1 MAVFLMI
8 VGIALFGVL
17 TAGVAAYFVKGSE
30 EPEQGVTTADLMAK
44 LEALEALE
52 ACINEVAR
60 ERREG

>member
-1 MAVFLMI
+1 MKWHTTVSI
-8 VGIALFGVL
+8 ESVL

-44 LEALEALE
+44 LEALEAR
-52 ACINEVAR
+52 INEMAR